1 MERSTFL
8 ILGIVVPLLFGCG
21 ERGENARTVVEMPTF
36 ADDQLM
42 AGRST
47 WLRTC
52 RACHLLGV
60 EGAPAV
66 TDYKDWQTRLVKGK
80 EVLIRRVINGIRGVD
95 GKYRMPPRGGNERLT
110 DEQIKL
116 ALDYKIAAI
125 QALHQ
130 SEE

>member
-1 MERSTFL
+1 MKRSFL
-8 ILGIVVPLLFGCG
+8 LFLGIVAPLLFGCG
-21 ERGENARTVVEMPTF
+21 EQGESAKTIIEMPTF

-66 TDYKDWQTRLVKGK
+66 TDYTQWQTRLVKGK
-80 EVLIRRVINGIRGVD
+80 EVLAQRVINGIRGDD
-95 GKYRMPPRGGNERLT
+95 GQYRMPPRGGNERLT
-110 DEQIKL
+110 DEQIRL
-116 ALDYKIAAI
+116 ALNYKIAAI
-125 QALHQ
+125 HALNQ